1 MSKVELDQYQTKELD
16 QMIEWCQTQFAT
28 GTWKVIF
35 DEDSTRFEFDRGR
48 DAVAFS
54 RHWKQ

>member
-1 MSKVELDQYQTKELD
+1 MSEVELDQYQTQELEH
-16 QMIEWCQTQFAT
+16 MIGWCQTRFAA
-28 GTWKVIF
+28 GTWKVVF
-35 DEDSTRFEFDRGR
+35 DENSTRFQFDRGR

>member
-1 MSKVELDQYQTKELD
+1 MSEVELDQYQTKELD
-16 QMIEWCQTQFAT
+16 KMIGWCQARFAA
-28 GTWKVIF
+28 GAWKVVF
-35 DEDSTRFEFDRGR
+35 DENSTRFQFDRGR

>member
-1 MSKVELDQYQTKELD
+1 MSEVELDQYQTKELD
-16 QMIEWCQTQFAT
+16 QMIAWCQTRFVA

-35 DEDSTRFEFDRGR
+35 DEHSTRLQFDRGR

-54 RHWKQ
+54 QQWK

>member
-1 MSKVELDQYQTKELD
+1 MSEIELDQYQTQELD
-16 QMIEWCQTQFAT
+16 QMITWCQNRFGA

-35 DEDSTRFEFDRGR
+35 DEHCTRFKFDRGR

-54 RHWKQ
+54 QQWK

>member
-1 MSKVELDQYQTKELD
+1 MSEVELDQYQSKELD
-16 QMIEWCQTQFAT
+16 QMIEWCQAKFAA
-28 GTWKVIF
+28 GAWKVIF
-35 DEDSTRFEFDRGR
+35 DEHRTRFQFDRGR

>member
-1 MSKVELDQYQTKELD
+1 MSEVELDQYQIQDLN
-16 QMIEWCQTQFAT
+16 QMISWCRQQFAA

-35 DEDSTRFEFDRGR
+35 SLNSIKLQFDRGR

-54 RHWKQ
+54 QQWK

>member
-1 MSKVELDQYQTKELD
+1 MSEVELDQYQTKELD
-16 QMIEWCQTQFAT
+16 QMIKWCQAQFAT
-28 GTWKVIF
+28 GAWKVIF
-35 DEDSTRFEFDRGR
+35 DENYTRFQFDRSR

>member
-1 MSKVELDQYQTKELD
+1 MSEVELDQYQTKELD
-16 QMIEWCQTQFAT
+16 QMIEWCQSKFAA
-28 GTWKVIF
+28 GAWKVIF
-35 DEDSTRFEFDRGR
+35 DEHSTRFQFDRGR

>member
-1 MSKVELDQYQTKELD
+1 MSEIELDQYQTQELD
-16 QMIEWCQTQFAT
+16 QMIAWCQTRFTA

-35 DEDSTRFEFDRGR
+35 DLNRTRFEFDRGR

-54 RHWKQ
+54 QQWK

>member
-1 MSKVELDQYQTKELD
+1 MSEVELDQYQSKELD
-16 QMIEWCQTQFAT
+16 QMIEWCQAKFAA
-28 GTWKVIF
+28 GAWKVIF
-35 DEDSTRFEFDRGR
+35 DEHSTRFQFDRGR

>member
-1 MSKVELDQYQTKELD
+1 MSEVELDQYQTQELEH
-16 QMIEWCQTQFAT
+16 MIGWCQTRFAA

-35 DEDSTRFEFDRGR
+35 DENNTRFQFDRGR

-54 RHWKQ
+54 RQWKQ

>member
-1 MSKVELDQYQTKELD
+1 MSEVELDQYQTQELD
-16 QMIEWCQTQFAT
+16 QMIAWCQTRFAA

-35 DEDSTRFEFDRGR
+35 DEHSTRFQFDRGR

-54 RHWKQ
+54 QQWK

>member
-1 MSKVELDQYQTKELD
+1 MSEVELDRYQTKELD
-16 QMIEWCQTQFAT
+16 QMIKWCQARFAA

-35 DEDSTRFEFDRGR
+35 DEHCTRFQFDRGR

-54 RHWKQ
+54 QQWK

>member
-1 MSKVELDQYQTKELD
+1 MSEVELDQYQTKELD
-16 QMIEWCQTQFAT
+16 QMIKWCQTRFAA

-35 DEDSTRFEFDRGR
+35 DEHSTRFEFDRGR

>member
-1 MSKVELDQYQTKELD
+1 MSEIELDQYQTRELD
-16 QMIEWCQTQFAT
+16 QMIAWCQTRFRT

-35 DEDSTRFEFDRGR
+35 DLNSTRFQFDRGR

-54 RHWKQ
+54 RHGKQ